1 MREIRGEIRA
11 TLINTQLC
19 RKLLAQPCCS
29 MMQCKASMLD
39 SVRMPML
46 RLKLFEGLARRR
58 LRFHDTCL
66 PDARVTLMPTCKKKI
81 WIDIEEW
88 ERDSK
93 EKPVCRQAAVTS
105 HRLHAH
111 ETWSNHFLLLSRLIH
126 LEEKEASTALRGEI
140 SNSELIKAITRRSM
154 TTLYWQGD
162 NCFPNWLHS
171 FWGALRHQHT
181 KSFSDFGAPYQQ
193 LLFMGLLYCECKM

>member
-1 MREIRGEIRA
+1 MREIRGETRA

-29 MMQCKASMLD
+29 MMQCKASMFD

-88 ERDSK
+88 ERKTQRETCLQAGSSYK
-93 EKPVCRQAAVTS
+93 SPFTCIRNLVKPFFAVIALNPS
-105 HRLHAH
+105 RGKRSQHSP
-111 ETWSNHFLLLSRLIH
+111 TWRNFQFWADKGDH
-126 LEEKEASTALRGEI
+126 KALDDDVI
-140 SNSELIKAITRRSM
+140 LTRR
-154 TTLYWQGD
+154 
-162 NCFPNWLHS
+162 
-171 FWGALRHQHT
+171 
-181 KSFSDFGAPYQQ
+181 
-193 LLFMGLLYCECKM
+193 